1 MKERKK
7 EMKTKKKSEYTLT
20 LGVWMLSVESV
31 VTSPAHLA
39 TLSPLPPPPATMKFY
54 SFMEV
59 KKLQQVH
66 RKVFTTIL
74 KRTGYITSLRRTGE
88 DKSSENLKFHSEKG

>member
-1 MKERKK
+1 MEMLQVGEGKEERNENEKI
-7 EMKTKKKSEYTLT
+7 SEYALT
-20 LGVWMLSVESV
+20 LGVWMLSVDSV

-39 TLSPLPPPPATMKFY
+39 TLSPLPPPTAILKIY

-66 RKVFTTIL
+66 REVFTMI
-74 KRTGYITSLRRTGE
+74 
-88 DKSSENLKFHSEKG
+88 

>member
-1 MKERKK
+1 MLQVGEEKEERN
-7 EMKTKKKSEYTLT
+7 ENKKKPEYTLT
-20 LGVWMLSVESV
+20 LGVWMMSVDSV
-31 VTSPAHLA
+31 VTSPARLA

-66 RKVFTTIL
+66 REVFTTI
-74 KRTGYITSLRRTGE
+74 
-88 DKSSENLKFHSEKG
+88 